1 MAKTHTTLF
10 PTPPLDECKAPIEN
24 VFELT
29 LVPRNDGQAI
39 FTNTHPL
46 WHPSGSRGVYGG
58 TLIAQSLS
66 AAMLTFPS
74 TVNMH
79 SMHCHFLIAATAETP
94 IYYYIDH
101 VNDGDRLVT
110 CMVKAKQRNHL
121 IFTAAVSFINN
132 HSSMDEKVLEHSR
145 SKPDVSVPQDPAAI
159 TGEGT
164 GNGLFE
170 SRIVDSDIDDLLRP
184 SDKRYRRFVRL
195 RGTMSNSGGSN
206 AHILALAY
214 LTDTYF
220 IGTLWRV
227 YNLSPYPSPPPTDQE
242 EPNQKAEEIELMASL
257 NHSIYLHHPQAVRV
271 DDWMLTEME
280 TPWAGN
286 ERGLVVQRIWST
298 DGILVATCIQEALVR
313 LKQHQTPKHML

>member
-1 MAKTHTTLF
+1 MAKTYTTLF
-10 PTPPLDECKAPIEN
+10 PTPPLDKCKAPIEN
-24 VFELT
+24 VFELSP
-29 LVPRNDGQAI
+29 VPRNDGQAV

-66 AAMLTFPS
+66 AAMLTVPS

-79 SMHCHFLIAATAETP
+79 NMHCHFLIAATAETP
-94 IYYYIDH
+94 IYYHVDH
-101 VNDGDRLVT
+101 VNDGD
-110 CMVKAKQRNHL
+110 
-121 IFTAAVSFINN
+121 
-132 HSSMDEKVLEHSR
+132 SMDEKVLEHST
-145 SKPDVSVPQDPAAI
+145 SKPDVSVPQDPAVI

-170 SRIVDSDIDDLLRP
+170 SRVMDSDIG
-184 SDKRYRRFVRL
+184 
-195 RGTMSNSGGSN
+195 RGTISNSGGSN

-220 IGTLWRV
+220 IGTLWRA

-242 EPNQKAEEIELMASL
+242 EPNQKAEEIEVMASL

-313 LKQHQTPKHML
+313 LKQHETPKHML

>member
-29 LVPRNDGQAI
+29 PVPSNDGQAV

-66 AAMLTFPS
+66 AAMLTVPS

-94 IYYYIDH
+94 IYYHVDH
-101 VNDGDRLVT
+101 VHDGD
-110 CMVKAKQRNHL
+110 
-121 IFTAAVSFINN
+121 
-132 HSSMDEKVLEHSR
+132 SMDEKVLEHSR
-145 SKPDVSVPQDPAAI
+145 SKPDVSVPQDPAVI

-170 SRIVDSDIDDLLRP
+170 SRIVDSDI
-184 SDKRYRRFVRL
+184 
-195 RGTMSNSGGSN
+195 
-206 AHILALAY
+206 
-214 LTDTYF
+214 DTYF

-242 EPNQKAEEIELMASL
+242 EPNQKAEEIEVMASL

-298 DGILVATCIQEALVR
+298 DGILVATCIQEFTLLWIFEYHPESHHSTKASYNARNRPGVSKAIQFLQVR
-313 LKQHQTPKHML
+313 ETRCHLLERQFLEVRDISG

>member
-29 LVPRNDGQAI
+29 PVPSNDGQAV

-66 AAMLTFPS
+66 AAMLTVPS

-94 IYYYIDH
+94 IYYHVDH
-101 VNDGDRLVT
+101 VNDGD
-110 CMVKAKQRNHL
+110 
-121 IFTAAVSFINN
+121 
-132 HSSMDEKVLEHSR
+132 SMDEKVLEHSR
-145 SKPDVSVPQDPAAI
+145 SKPDVSVPQDPAVI

-170 SRIVDSDIDDLLRP
+170 SRIVDSDI
-184 SDKRYRRFVRL
+184 
-195 RGTMSNSGGSN
+195 
-206 AHILALAY
+206 
-214 LTDTYF
+214 DTYF

-242 EPNQKAEEIELMASL
+242 EPNEKAEEIEVMASL

-298 DGILVATCIQEALVR
+298 DGILVATCIQEAGGVKAIQFLQVR
-313 LKQHQTPKHML
+313 ETRCHLLERQFLEVREKISG

>member
-1 MAKTHTTLF
+1 
-10 PTPPLDECKAPIEN
+10 
-24 VFELT
+24 
-29 LVPRNDGQAI
+29 
-39 FTNTHPL
+39 
-46 WHPSGSRGVYGG
+46 
-58 TLIAQSLS
+58 
-66 AAMLTFPS
+66 MLTVPS

-79 SMHCHFLIAATAETP
+79 T
-94 IYYYIDH
+94 
-101 VNDGDRLVT
+101 
-110 CMVKAKQRNHL
+110 
-121 IFTAAVSFINN
+121 AVSFINK

-145 SKPDVSVPQDPAAI
+145 SKPDVSVPQDPAVI

-164 GNGLFE
+164 GNGMFE
-170 SRIVDSDIDDLLRP
+170 SRIVDSDI
-184 SDKRYRRFVRL
+184 
-195 RGTMSNSGGSN
+195 
-206 AHILALAY
+206 
-214 LTDTYF
+214 DTYF

-242 EPNQKAEEIELMASL
+242 KPNQKAEEIEVMASL

-313 LKQHQTPKHML
+313 LKQHETPKHML

>member
-1 MAKTHTTLF
+1 MAKTYTTLF
-10 PTPPLDECKAPIEN
+10 PTPPLDECKTPIEN

-29 LVPRNDGQAI
+29 PVPRNDGQAV

-66 AAMLTFPS
+66 AAMLTIPS
-74 TVNMH
+74 TVKMH

-94 IYYYIDH
+94 IYYHVDH

-110 CMVKAKQRNHL
+110 CMVKAKQRNRL
-121 IFTAAVSFINN
+121 IFTAAVSFINS
-132 HSSMDEKVLEHSR
+132 HSSVDEKVLEHSR
-145 SKPDVSVPQDPAAI
+145 SKPDVSVPQDPAVT

-170 SRIVDSDIDDLLRP
+170 SRVVDSDI
-184 SDKRYRRFVRL
+184 
-195 RGTMSNSGGSN
+195 
-206 AHILALAY
+206 
-214 LTDTYF
+214 DTYF
-220 IGTLWRV
+220 IGTLWRA

-242 EPNQKAEEIELMASL
+242 EPNQKAEEIEVMASL

-313 LKQHQTPKHML
+313 LKQHETPKHML

>member
-1 MAKTHTTLF
+1 MAKTHTALF

-29 LVPRNDGQAI
+29 PVPSNDGQAV

-66 AAMLTFPS
+66 AAMLTVPS

-79 SMHCHFLIAATAETP
+79 M
-94 IYYYIDH
+94 
-101 VNDGDRLVT
+101 
-110 CMVKAKQRNHL
+110 
-121 IFTAAVSFINN
+121 
-132 HSSMDEKVLEHSR
+132 
-145 SKPDVSVPQDPAAI
+145 PQDPAVI

-170 SRIVDSDIDDLLRP
+170 SRIVDSDI
-184 SDKRYRRFVRL
+184 
-195 RGTMSNSGGSN
+195 
-206 AHILALAY
+206 
-214 LTDTYF
+214 DTYF

-227 YNLSPYPSPPPTDQE
+227 YNLSPYPSPPPSDQE
-242 EPNQKAEEIELMASL
+242 EPNQKAEEIEVMASL
-257 NHSIYLHHPQAVRV
+257 NHSIYLHRPQAVRV

-313 LKQHQTPKHML
+313 LKQHETPKHML